1 MNMYGVLLKKQLA
14 EFFCKP
20 AGKNKKGKFVSKMPL
35 LGYVFIYLL
44 VFVSLSAFFYAISAE
59 LCAPLVNSGM
69 DWIYLSYMFLTSII
83 VCMFGTVFNC
93 YSTLYRAR
101 DNDLLLSMPIK
112 PMTILA
118 VRLTVEFLL
127 SLFFALMVMG
137 PAIFNW
143 AMCVTLDGV
152 QIVTAVVMTLAT
164 ALIGVVLGTLLAF
177 FVAVITSHI
186 KTNHTTLLI
195 VILSISAMVLYY
207 YGIYKAEGML
217 AEVISNSI
225 VLGEKLEGSTNFLYF
240 IGTGM
245 AGNIRNF
252 VIVLAAVLVLFTL
265 LCVILAKSF
274 YRLATANK
282 GGTKIEYKE
291 KKARQENV
299 ELALVRK
306 EIGKF
311 TSSANYI
318 LNGAMTGIILVIGA
332 IILAIKKDAVQAGV
346 LQIVSELPEGMYMK
360 DVCAIVICMALT
372 MLMGTTN
379 ITPCSVSLERD
390 NLWIL
395 KSSPIS
401 AWQVLKGKL
410 ATGLLISGPCA
421 LIGMAGA
428 CYALEPGIKNVF
440 LLFVFLILY
449 TLFINQVG
457 LMFGLMFPKLNW
469 TNETAAIKQSVS
481 VLLTM
486 GSGVLITVVLFLIFA
501 TGAVPANIMLLGV
514 IAILALLDIG
524 VYFWLKKKGTA
535 KFEKLGSE

>member
-1 MNMYGVLLKKQLA
+1 MYGVLLKKQLA